1 MVVKDSIDE
10 TNLLSGA
17 SESFNEAVKT
27 MTDQVVQNV
36 YNMLIEE
43 EKLWLEAAK
52 EADEIF
58 KRADKDFDGVL
69 TYDEAEKALKEAVEA
84 EEITEDQ
91 AKEYFEEL
99 KRIDES
105 DSSLDNQIDWY

>member
-17 SESFNEAVKT
+17 SEGFNEAVKT

-43 EKLWLEAAK
+43 EKMWLDAAK

-58 KRADKDFDGVL
+58 KRADKD
-69 TYDEAEKALKEAVEA
+69 
-84 EEITEDQ
+84 
-91 AKEYFEEL
+91 
-99 KRIDES
+99 
-105 DSSLDNQIDWY
+105 

>member
-1 MVVKDSIDE
+1 MELAEEHYRREAAEMVVKDSIDE
-10 TNLLSGA
+10 ANLLSGA

-43 EKLWLEAAK
+43 EKMWLEAAK

-58 KRADKDFDGVL
+58 KRADTD
-69 TYDEAEKALKEAVEA
+69 
-84 EEITEDQ
+84 
-91 AKEYFEEL
+91 
-99 KRIDES
+99 
-105 DSSLDNQIDWY
+105 